1 MNMKTITSIEELI
14 NTISD
19 EIANKKNGSLC
30 FALRGATKHD
40 LELITAGRDYLDCSC
55 DDWDDRDGCE
65 YTEVKLDGTSGIRI
79 SNDYMWDDE
88 YYDADKMA
96 EAYKA
101 AMFYAKEYN
110 DTSTILLIGDKYCE
124 GGDDNN
130 EVILSNDSNCGADI
144 YAIVKL

>member
-1 MNMKTITSIEELI
+1 MKTIASVEELI
-14 NTISD
+14 NTITD
-19 EIANKKNGSLC
+19 EIENKKGSYY

-40 LELITAGRDYLDCSC
+40 IDLIAAGRDYLDCSC

-65 YTEVKLDGTSGIRI
+65 YTESKLDGTSGVRV

-88 YYDADKMA
+88 YYDTDKMA

-110 DTSTILLIGDKYCE
+110 STNTVLLIGDKCCPRSGE
-124 GGDDNN
+124 DSN
-130 EVILSNDSNCGADI
+130 EVVLGSNGCGADVVASVNI
-144 YAIVKL
+144 